1 MWDFACPDWVE
12 RLKEGR
18 SLIPDLPLDEAEAER
33 AVRIFDKL
41 RLPDVVGTPT
51 MGEAAGDWVRDIVR
65 SLFGSMSSDGRRQV
79 KELFGLVPKK
89 NSKTTNGAGIMIT
102 ALLMNERPMAEG
114 LLIGPTQEIADL
126 SFRQA
131 AGMIAADPEGY
142 LQKRFAVRDHI
153 KTIEDLKNGSVLK
166 IKTFDMRVMTGS
178 KPTWVLVDELHVMS
192 SVSFA
197 SRVIGQVR
205 GGLLPRPDGFLL
217 FITTQSDL
225 PPAGVFRAELQLAR
239 GIRDGRI
246 TGRGASMLPVLYEFP
261 EDMQTGKDK
270 PWEDPA
276 FWHMVNPNLGLSISL
291 DALETDYAQ
300 AREKGEEEIRRWA
313 SQHLNVE
320 IGLALHSD
328 RWRGAD
334 YWEGAADI
342 ERVSLDKLIER
353 SEVVTVGIDGGGL
366 DDLLGFNATGRDKV
380 TKQWLGWYHAWA
392 QDDVFERRKEI
403 AETLR
408 DFERAGDLTVC
419 SSPTQDI
426 EEVANLVQQIFDAGK
441 LPEKYGVG
449 LDPQGVA
456 ALVDELSGRGIETDE
471 NGGPVTGV
479 SQGFRLSSAVWG
491 MERKL
496 KDGTYK
502 HGGTDMMAWVIGN
515 AKAEQR
521 GNAVLITKQA
531 AGKGKI
537 DPLIAG
543 FNAFYLMS
551 RNPEASRSDALERA
565 ILERGGFA

>member
-1 MWDFACPDWVE
+1 MWDFSCSDWVD
-12 RLKEGR
+12 RLKAGR
-18 SLIPDLPLDEAEAER
+18 TLVPDLPLDEAEAER

-41 RLPDVVGTPT
+41 RLPDVVGMPS
-51 MGEAAGDWVRDIVR
+51 MGEAAGDWIRDMVRA
-65 SLFGSMSSDGRRQV
+65 LFGSMSDEGVRQV
-79 KELFGLVPKK
+79 KEMFGLLPKK

-102 ALLMNERPMAEG
+102 ALLMNERPRAEG

-126 SFRQA
+126 AFNQA
-131 AGMIAADPEGY
+131 AGMIAEDPEGY
-142 LQKRFAVRDHI
+142 LQTRFAVRDHI
-153 KTIEDLKNGSVLK
+153 KTIEDLKNGSTLK

-192 SVSFA
+192 SVSYA
-197 SRVIGQVR
+197 SRVIGQIR

-246 TGRGASMLPVLYEFP
+246 VGKGASMLPVLYEFP
-261 EDMQTGKDK
+261 EDMQTGKEK
-270 PWEDPA
+270 AWENPA
-276 FWHMVNPNLGLSISL
+276 FWHMVNPNLGLSITL

-300 AREKGEEEIRRWA
+300 AREKGDEEIRRWA

-334 YWEGAADI
+334 FWEDAADP
-342 ERVSLDKLIER
+342 ELVTLDALLRR
-353 SEVVTVGIDGGGL
+353 SEVVTIGIDGGGL

-380 TKQWLGWYHAWA
+380 TKRYLAWYHAWA
-392 QDDVFERRKEI
+392 QDDVLERRKEI
-403 AETLR
+403 AETLK
-408 DFERAGDLTVC
+408 DFERDGDLTIC
-419 SSPTQDI
+419 TTPTQDV
-426 EEVANLVQQIFDAGK
+426 EEVADLVQLVFESGL

-456 ALVDELSGRGIETDE
+456 ALVDELSARDIETDE

-496 KDGTYK
+496 KDGTYR
-502 HGGTDMMAWVIGN
+502 HSGSAMMNWAVGN

-531 AGKGKI
+531 AGKSKI

-543 FNAFYLMS
+543 FNAFYLMG
-551 RNPEASRSDALERA
+551 RNPEAAS
-565 ILERGGFA
+565 GGSFWEAMAS

>member
-1 MWDFACPDWVE
+1 MWDFSCPDWVD
-12 RLKEGR
+12 RLRDGR
-18 SLIPDLPLDEAEAER
+18 SLLPELPLDEAAAAR
-33 AVRIFDKL
+33 AVAIFDKL
-41 RLPDVVGTPT
+41 RLPDVAGTPS
-51 MGEAAGDWVRDIVR
+51 MADAAGDWVRDIVR
-65 SLFGSMSSDGRRQV
+65 ALFGSMDSGGRRQV

-89 NSKTTNGAGIMIT
+89 NSKTTSGAGIMLT
-102 ALLMNERPMAEG
+102 ALLMNERPRAEG

-126 SFRQA
+126 SFAQA
-131 AGMIAADPEGY
+131 SGMIAEDPEGY

-153 KTIEDLKNGSVLK
+153 KTIEDLKNGSSLK

-192 SVSFA
+192 SVSYA
-197 SRVIGQVR
+197 SRVIGQIR

-246 TGRGASMLPVLYEFP
+246 KGKGASMLPVLYEFP
-261 EDMQTGKDK
+261 ESMQTGKER

-291 DALETDYAQ
+291 DALEIDYAQ

-334 YWEGAADI
+334 FWESAGEP
-342 ERVSLDKLIER
+342 ERCGSLEALLTR
-353 SEVVTVGIDGGGL
+353 VEVATIGIDGGGL
-366 DDLLGFNATGRDKV
+366 DDLLGLNVTGRDKE
-380 TKQWLGWYHAWA
+380 TNQWLSWYHAWA
-392 QDDVFERRKEI
+392 QDDVFDRRKEI
-403 AETLR
+403 VETLQ
-408 DFERAGDLTVC
+408 DFVRQGDLTIC
-419 SSPTQDI
+419 EYPTQDI
-426 EEVANLVQQIFDAGK
+426 EEVADLVQQVFEAGL

-449 LDPQGVA
+449 LDPVGVA
-456 ALVDELSGRGIETDE
+456 ALVDELAARGIDTDE

-479 SQGFRLSSAVWG
+479 SQGFRLSSAIWG

-496 KDGTYK
+496 KDGTLK
-502 HGGTDMMAWVIGN
+502 HSGSPMMAWCVGN

-531 AGKGKI
+531 AGKAKI

-551 RNPEASRSDALERA
+551 RNPVAATTKSFWEAA
-565 ILERGGFA
+565 